1 MLTASPRKSRDEG
14 QKAEIVLD
22 TTPFYGE
29 SGGQAGDT
37 GYLEGA
43 GFNFTV
49 EDTKKPIDKF
59 IVHKGIV
66 RTGEIKIGAK
76 AQSDRR

>member
-1 MLTASPRKSRDEG
+1 MTDKPAEVACEG

-49 EDTKKPIDKF
+49 EDTKKPVDKF
-59 IVHKGIV
+59 IVHKGV
-66 RTGEIKIGAK
+66 VQNGRNKN
-76 AQSDRR
+76 R

>member
-1 MLTASPRKSRDEG
+1 MDNPCKARSEG
-14 QKAEIVLD
+14 QKAEIVLT

-37 GYLEGA
+37 GYLEGT

-49 EDTKKPIDKF
+49 SDTKKPVDKF

-66 RTGEIKIGAK
+66 QKGKIKSRRYGAV
-76 AQSDRR
+76 DR